1 MALDLAQSGEI
12 IRLSR
17 EVINPHYRQKAE
29 HAVAWMREEL
39 EGTPSCIHKPEGTFF
54 LWLWF
59 KDLPITSQEL
69 YERLK
74 QRRVLVVPGHHFFPG
89 LSEPWQHKHECI
101 RMNFAMDPAVV
112 REGIRIIGE
121 EVRRAYEYR

>member
-1 MALDLAQSGEI
+1 M
-12 IRLSR
+12 
-17 EVINPHYRQKAE
+17 
-29 HAVAWMREEL
+29 
-39 EGTPSCIHKPEGTFF
+39 F

-74 QRRVLVVPGHHFFPG
+74 ERRVIVVPGHYFFPG
-89 LSEPWQHKHECI
+89 LNEEWRHKHECI
-101 RMNFAMDPAVV
+101 RMTYSQDEETV

-121 EVRRAYEYR
+121 VVRRAYDA